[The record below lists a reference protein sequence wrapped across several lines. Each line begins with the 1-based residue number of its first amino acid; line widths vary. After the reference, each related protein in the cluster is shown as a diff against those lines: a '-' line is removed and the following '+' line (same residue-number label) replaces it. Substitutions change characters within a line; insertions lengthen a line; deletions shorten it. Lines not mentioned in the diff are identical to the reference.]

1 MNHHLSHH
9 LDQLIARR
17 GHKPKILVVD
27 DQPINIRVIH
37 GLFKSQF
44 DVVMAM
50 NGEQALSQA
59 QQHRPDLIVLDVMM
73 PDMDGYE
80 VCRRLKAHPDTRAI
94 PVVFVTA
101 HNDPADEMQG
111 LALGAIDFISKPINA
126 VLVAARATT
135 YITLKLQT
143 DLLCSLGMLGD
154 PPDAALPDAA
164 IGKGPDA

>member
-1 MNHHLSHH
+1 MNQH

-37 GLFKSQF
+37 GLFKGRF
-44 DVVMAM
+44 DVIMAM

-59 QQHRPDLIVLDVMM
+59 EQHRPDLIILDVMM

-80 VCRRLKAHPDTRAI
+80 VCRRLKASSNTSAI

-101 HNDPADEMQG
+101 HNDAADEIQG
-111 LALGAIDFISKPINA
+111 IALGAIDFISKPINA
-126 VLVAARATT
+126 VLVEARVKT
-135 YITLKLQT
+135 YITFKLQT
-143 DLLCSLGMLGD
+143 DLLRSLGVLDELANAAHGKS
-154 PPDAALPDAA
+154 PDE
-164 IGKGPDA
+164 

>member
-1 MNHHLSHH
+1 MNHH
-9 LDQLIARR
+9 LDQLVANR

-59 QQHRPDLIVLDVMM
+59 EQHRPDLIILDVMM

-80 VCRRLKAHPDTRAI
+80 VCRRLKANDKTSHV

-101 HNDPADEMQG
+101 HSDPADEKQG
-111 LALGAIDFISKPINA
+111 IAMGAIDFISKPINA
-126 VLVAARATT
+126 VLVEARVKT
-135 YITLKLQT
+135 YIAFKLQS
-143 DLLCSLGMLGD
+143 DLLRAAGVLESLTSAAVAKR
-154 PPDAALPDAA
+154 PDEER
-164 IGKGPDA
+164 

>member
-1 MNHHLSHH
+1 MNQH

-37 GLFKSQF
+37 GLFKGRF
-44 DVVMAM
+44 DVIMAM

-59 QQHRPDLIVLDVMM
+59 EQHRPDLIILDVMM

-80 VCRRLKAHPDTRAI
+80 VCRRLKASSNTSAI

-101 HNDPADEMQG
+101 HNDAADEIQG
-111 LALGAIDFISKPINA
+111 IALGAIDFISKPINA
-126 VLVAARATT
+126 VLVEARVKT
-135 YITLKLQT
+135 YITFKLQT
-143 DLLCSLGMLGD
+143 DLLRSLGVLD
-154 PPDAALPDAA
+154 ELANAA
-164 IGKGPDA
+164 IGKSPDE

>member
-1 MNHHLSHH
+1 MNHH

-27 DQPINIRVIH
+27 DQPINIRVFH

-59 QQHRPDLIVLDVMM
+59 EQHRPDLIVLDVMM

-80 VCRRLKAHPDTRAI
+80 VCRRLKAHPNTSGI

-101 HNDPADEMQG
+101 HNDPANEMQG
-111 LALGAIDFISKPINA
+111 IALGAIDFISKPINA
-126 VLVAARATT
+126 VLVEARVTT

-143 DLLCSLGMLGD
+143 DLLRSLGMLD
-154 PPDAALPDAA
+154 
-164 IGKGPDA
+164 GP

>member
-1 MNHHLSHH
+1 MNQH

-37 GLFKSQF
+37 GLFKGRF
-44 DVVMAM
+44 DVIMAM

-59 QQHRPDLIVLDVMM
+59 EQHRPDLIILDVMM

-80 VCRRLKAHPDTRAI
+80 VCRRLKASPNTSAI

-101 HNDPADEMQG
+101 HNDAADEIQG
-111 LALGAIDFISKPINA
+111 IALGAVDFISKPINA
-126 VLVAARATT
+126 VLVEARVKT
-135 YITLKLQT
+135 YITFKLQT
-143 DLLCSLGMLGD
+143 DLLRSLGVLDELANAGNGKS
-154 PPDAALPDAA
+154 PDE
-164 IGKGPDA
+164 

>member
-1 MNHHLSHH
+1 MNHH

-37 GLFKSQF
+37 SLFKSQF

-59 QQHRPDLIVLDVMM
+59 QQHCPDLIVLDVMM

-80 VCRRLKAHPDTRAI
+80 VCRRLKANPNTRAV

-101 HNDPADEMQG
+101 HNDPADEIQG
-111 LALGAIDFISKPINA
+111 IALGAIDFISKPINA
-126 VLVAARATT
+126 VLVEARITT

-143 DLLCSLGMLGD
+143 DLLCSLGMVGGPTD
-154 PPDAALPDAA
+154 AANGKSPDA
-164 IGKGPDA
+164 

>member
-1 MNHHLSHH
+1 MNQH

-59 QQHRPDLIVLDVMM
+59 EQHRPDLIILDVMM

-80 VCRRLKAHPDTRAI
+80 VCRRLKASSNTSAI

-101 HNDPADEMQG
+101 HNDAADEIQG
-111 LALGAIDFISKPINA
+111 IALGAIDFISKPINA
-126 VLVAARATT
+126 VLVEARVKT
-135 YITLKLQT
+135 YITFKLQT
-143 DLLCSLGMLGD
+143 DLLRSLGVLDELANAAHGKS
-154 PPDAALPDAA
+154 PDE
-164 IGKGPDA
+164 

>member
-9 LDQLIARR
+9 LEQLITRR
-17 GHKPKILVVD
+17 GHRPKILVVD

-37 GLFKSQF
+37 GLFKNQF

-59 QQHRPDLIVLDVMM
+59 ELHRPDLIVLDVMM
-73 PDMDGYE
+73 PDMDGHE
-80 VCRRLKAHPDTRAI
+80 VCRRLKANPHTRAV

-101 HNDPADEMQG
+101 HNDPADEIQG
-111 LALGAIDFISKPINA
+111 IALGAIDFISKPINA
-126 VLVAARATT
+126 VLVAARVTT

-143 DLLCSLGMLGD
+143 DLLCSLGLVVD
-154 PPDAALPDAA
+154 PPDTA
-164 IGKGPDA
+164 ID

>member
-1 MNHHLSHH
+1 MNQH

-37 GLFKSQF
+37 GLFKGRF
-44 DVVMAM
+44 DVIMAM

-59 QQHRPDLIVLDVMM
+59 EQHRPDLIILDVMM

-80 VCRRLKAHPDTRAI
+80 VCRRLKASPNTSAI

-101 HNDPADEMQG
+101 HNDAADEIQG
-111 LALGAIDFISKPINA
+111 IALGAIDFISKPINA
-126 VLVAARATT
+126 VLVEARVKT
-135 YITLKLQT
+135 YITFKLQT
-143 DLLCSLGMLGD
+143 DLLRSLGVLD
-154 PPDAALPDAA
+154 ELANAA
-164 IGKGPDA
+164 IGKSPDE

>member
-1 MNHHLSHH
+1 MNQY

-37 GLFKSQF
+37 GLFKGRF
-44 DVVMAM
+44 DIIMAM

-59 QQHRPDLIVLDVMM
+59 EQHRPDLIILDVMM

-80 VCRRLKAHPDTRAI
+80 VCRRLKASPNTSAI

-101 HNDPADEMQG
+101 HNDAADEIQG
-111 LALGAIDFISKPINA
+111 IALGAIDFISKPINA
-126 VLVAARATT
+126 VLVEARVKT
-135 YITLKLQT
+135 YITFKLQT
-143 DLLCSLGMLGD
+143 DLLRSLGVLDELANAAHGKS
-154 PPDAALPDAA
+154 PDE
-164 IGKGPDA
+164 

>member
-1 MNHHLSHH
+1 MNHH
-9 LDQLIARR
+9 LDQLVANR

-37 GLFKSQF
+37 GLFKSHF

-59 QQHRPDLIVLDVMM
+59 EQHRPDLIVLDVMM

-80 VCRRLKAHPDTRAI
+80 VCRRLKAQDNTRGI

-101 HNDPADEMQG
+101 HNDPADEIKG
-111 LALGAIDFISKPINA
+111 IALGAIDFISKPINA
-126 VLVAARATT
+126 VLVEARVKT
-135 YITLKLQT
+135 YITFKLQA
-143 DLLCSLGMLGD
+143 DLLRSLGVLEGLT
-154 PPDAALPDAA
+154 DAANGKSPDE
-164 IGKGPDA
+164 

>member
-1 MNHHLSHH
+1 MNHH

-44 DVVMAM
+44 DVIMAM

-59 QQHRPDLIVLDVMM
+59 EQHRPDLIILDVMM

-80 VCRRLKAHPDTRAI
+80 VCRRLKANPSTSAI

-101 HNDPADEMQG
+101 HNEPADQIQG
-111 LALGAIDFISKPINA
+111 IALGAIDFISKPINA
-126 VLVAARATT
+126 VLVEARVTT
-135 YITLKLQT
+135 YMAFKLQT
-143 DLLCSLGMLGD
+143 DLLRSLGVLDGS
-154 PPDAALPDAA
+154 A
-164 IGKGPDA
+164 GT

>member
-1 MNHHLSHH
+1 MNHH

-59 QQHRPDLIVLDVMM
+59 EQHRPDLIVLDVMM

-80 VCRRLKAHPDTRAI
+80 VCRRLKANPNTRAV

-101 HNDPADEMQG
+101 HNDPADEIQG
-111 LALGAIDFISKPINA
+111 IALGAIDVISKPINA
-126 VLVAARATT
+126 VLVEARITT

-143 DLLCSLGMLGD
+143 DLLCSLGIVGGPTD
-154 PPDAALPDAA
+154 AANRKSPDA
-164 IGKGPDA
+164 

>member
-1 MNHHLSHH
+1 MNHP

-59 QQHRPDLIVLDVMM
+59 EQHRPDLIVLDVMM

-80 VCRRLKAHPDTRAI
+80 VCRRLKANPNTRAV

-101 HNDPADEMQG
+101 HNDPADEIQG
-111 LALGAIDFISKPINA
+111 IALGAIDFISKPINA
-126 VLVAARATT
+126 VLVEARVKT
-135 YITLKLQT
+135 YITFKLQT
-143 DLLCSLGMLGD
+143 DLLRSLGVLDELANAGNGKS
-154 PPDAALPDAA
+154 PDE
-164 IGKGPDA
+164 